1 MKVSFLFWIADY
13 IQKRESLVLLE
24 NETMIPIEDMFDNG
38 KPGIVLKTIKGVNI
52 KTNSLC
58 CLLESS
64 LKLGIVVLVMF
75 IKMLYFLSTFTL
87 DMGRDSKNPIF
98 QFVSSVSFE
107 TNVLWNGSRWIWYFR
122 LLEDKKEIFHSGNP
136 RITLQAWFTTDH

>member
-1 MKVSFLFWIADY
+1 
-13 IQKRESLVLLE
+13 
-24 NETMIPIEDMFDNG
+24 MIPIEDMFDNG

-107 TNVLWNGSRWIWYFR
+107 TNVL
-122 LLEDKKEIFHSGNP
+122 
-136 RITLQAWFTTDH
+136 